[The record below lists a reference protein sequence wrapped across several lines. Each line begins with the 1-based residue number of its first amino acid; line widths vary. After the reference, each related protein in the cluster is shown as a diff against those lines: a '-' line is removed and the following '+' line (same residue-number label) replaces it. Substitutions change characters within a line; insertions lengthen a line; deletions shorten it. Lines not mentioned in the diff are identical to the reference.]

1 MEDGLR
7 KAEVGKSLIFWEIS
21 TKKVTTCFGKKQ
33 GLRPN
38 ALGDRERKL
47 LVLGRL

>member
-1 MEDGLR
+1 M
-7 KAEVGKSLIFWEIS
+7 IFWEIS
-21 TKKVTTCFGKKQ
+21 TKKVTTCFGKKL

-47 LVLGRL
+47 LVLGCV